1 MSGKLFKG
9 DISNSVVEL
18 NLLEGDA
25 GSLSYGIGGTN
36 NGEIKVVHKGDITQS
51 SGFYDAG
58 SSLASNDMKGLVI
71 GTSCTS
77 IGSSAF
83 YYCTGLTGNLVIPD
97 SVTTIGSY
105 AFGYWGISTP
115 IGTLTIGNSV
125 TSIGSYAFSYSY
137 FTGDLIIPDSVNT
150 IGDSAFA
157 DWNFTHVMFNGNIV
171 IGSGVTSIGS
181 NAFYGVGTT
190 ALYINCPASS
200 WIGTNALIN
209 TSPLTDIYVHADYA
223 TGYNATW
230 KSNQQTSA
238 TVQPWTNYPN
248 IP

>member
-18 NLLEGDA
+18 NLLDGDA

-58 SSLASNDMKGLVI
+58 SSQAGGDMKGLVI

-77 IGSSAF
+77 IGSNAF
-83 YYCTGLTGNLVIPD
+83 YYCDGLTGSLTIPD
-97 SVTTIGSY
+97 SVTSIGSY
-105 AFGYWGISTP
+105 AFAYWGISTP

-125 TSIGSYAFSYSY
+125 ASIGSYAFSYSY
-137 FTGDLIIPDSVNT
+137 FTGDLIIPDSVTT

-157 DWNFTHVMFNGNIV
+157 DWNFTNVLFNGNIV

-181 NAFYGVGTT
+181 SAFYGVGTT

-200 WIGTNALIN
+200 WIGTNALIQ
-209 TSPLTDIYVHADYA
+209 TSPLTDIYVHADYVA
-223 TGYNATW
+223 GYDATW

-238 TVQPWTNYPN
+238 TVSTWTNYPN